1 MEYIPFPDAVGVE
14 SSAPQAELKLYS
26 GVPWDYNYT
35 HVRKYS
41 NRTQLDTFLETLVKF
56 TTTEV
61 SFISMGEIDI
71 AIDYN
76 QALAYKC
83 NYMRFV
89 NTPWDNTPHYAF
101 IRSVTPVSA
110 TVTHVKFELDVWNE
124 CQFDIELKECF
135 VEREIVKK
143 SSDIR
148 GRYTYPEGLQL
159 GDYVVNGN
167 NSLSTIPAEGDE
179 RREVV
184 YCVASAVDNNAET
197 AEMSLYQNVPCG
209 LYIGVYTSLAD
220 LQTYIENVITAKG
233 SADDIVDAWE
243 MPAAFADV
251 NNIVKKTFSFSKKS
265 IKDINGYTPK
275 NNKLF
280 AYPYSFLQMTNNSG
294 QIKQFEFERFH
305 TPGADD
311 LCNFYYTVNVSPNPT
326 LYCYPQYYKGVQE
339 NFGDSITFNG
349 YPKIAFP
356 VDAYKAWL
364 AQNSNNLI
372 MSLATGD
379 NVPTN
384 TGDWIGRSI
393 MTVGQSIA
401 GIGDIIGA
409 IGGEQKVT
417 GNQVASNFGNS
428 VYSLLSGNYQA
439 QLQADGIKG
448 SISNTLPKAANFD
461 CISVY
466 PVSITA
472 EFAKV
477 IDDYFSMFGYKIC
490 RVKKPDI
497 TGRPSW
503 NYVKTQNCSIDG
515 KFPIDMLEKMRKIF
529 DNGVTVWHTNDIG
542 NYALN
547 NE

>member
-26 GVPWDYNYT
+26 GVPWDCNYT
-35 HVRKYS
+35 HVRKYA
-41 NRTQLDTFLETLVKF
+41 NRTQLDTFLETLLKF
-56 TTTEV
+56 TTKDV
-61 SFISMGEIDI
+61 SFINMGEMDI
-71 AIDYN
+71 SIDYN

-89 NTPWDNTPHYAF
+89 NSPWDNTPHYAF
-101 IRSVTPVSA
+101 IRSVSPVSA
-110 TVTHVKFELDVWNE
+110 SVTRVKFELDVWNE

-143 SSDIR
+143 SSDTR
-148 GRYTYPEGLQL
+148 GAYTYPEGLQL
-159 GDYVVNGN
+159 GDYVVNG
-167 NSLSTIPAEGDE
+167 SDSTTTIPAEGDE
-179 RREVV
+179 RREMAF
-184 YCVASAVDNNAET
+184 CVASAVDHDYET
-197 AEMSLYQNVPCG
+197 AEIELYQNVPSG
-209 LYIGVYTSLAD
+209 LWLGVFSGYAD
-220 LQTYIENVITAKG
+220 LQGWLEGLIAAKG
-233 SADDIVDAWE
+233 SADDVVDAWI
-243 MPAAFADV
+243 MPAVFADP
-251 NNIVKKTFSFSKKS
+251 NNLIKKTFTFLKS
-265 IKDINGYTPK
+265 SVTSINGYKPK

-280 AYPYSFLQMTNNSG
+280 SFPYSCLQMTNNSG
-294 QIKQFEFERFH
+294 QIKQFELERFH
-305 TPGADD
+305 TPNADD
-311 LCNFYYTVNVSPNPT
+311 LCNFYYYVNLSPNPT

-339 NFGDSITFNG
+339 SYGDAITFNG

-372 MSLATGD
+372 VSLATGE
-379 NVPTN
+379 NLPTN

-401 GIGDIIGA
+401 SVGDIIGT
-409 IGGEQKVT
+409 ISGERNISGTQA
-417 GNQVASNFGNS
+417 ASNFGNS

-448 SISNTLPKAANFD
+448 SISNTLPTAGEFD

-472 EFAKV
+472 EYAKV

-497 TGRPSW
+497 SGRSTW

-515 KFPIDMLEKMRKIF
+515 KFPVDMLEKMRKIF
-529 DNGVTVWHTNDIG
+529 DNGVTIWHTNDIG
-542 NYALN
+542 NYALDN
-547 NE
+547 D